1 MKQKRHHPEKQ
12 SVEERIKN
20 FQEVSHGL
28 TEKDAVEEAK
38 RCLQCKKPLCVAGCP
53 VGIDIPAFIKKIAE
67 KDYDE
72 AIRIIKEKNVLPG
85 ICGRVC
91 PQETQCEGVCVL
103 SKKSE
108 PVAIGLLERFAADME
123 KEKKIPEIKEKKD
136 TPVAVIGSGPAGLTC
151 ASELAKNGYPVTIF
165 ESLHLPGGVLTYGI
179 PEFRLPK
186 KIVKEEIELVK
197 KLGVEIITDVVI
209 GKTLTVDDLRN
220 MGYKAIFIGVGA
232 GLPSFL
238 GIPGENLLG
247 VYSANEFLTRIN
259 LMKAYKFPES
269 DTPINVGKR
278 VAVIGGGN
286 VALDAAR
293 CALRL
298 GSKVSV
304 LYRRTENEMPARR
317 EEYENAK
324 EEGIEFH
331 FLTLPI
337 RFIGDENGYLKGIE
351 VQKMELG
358 EPDESGR
365 RRPIP
370 IEGSQTIMDF
380 ETAIVAIGQK
390 PNPLLTSTMPELK
403 LGKSG
408 IIIVDPETCQTN
420 IEDIFAGGDITTG
433 AATVISAMGAGKKA
447 AQSIMNYLESKKSFD
462 TDSKKS

>member
-1 MKQKRHHPEKQ
+1 MKKDHMKKRHRPQKQ
-12 SVEERIKN
+12 SIKERIRN
-20 FQEVSHGL
+20 FDEVSHGL
-28 TEKDAVEEAK
+28 TEQDAIEEAK

-53 VGIDIPAFIKKIAE
+53 VEIDIPAFIKKIAE
-67 KDYDE
+67 KDYDA
-72 AIRIIKEKNVLPG
+72 AIKIIKEKNVLPG

-91 PQETQCEGVCVL
+91 PQETQCEGVCIL
-103 SKKSE
+103 GKKSE

-123 KEKKIPEIKEKKD
+123 KEKQIPEIKEKKA

-151 ASELAKNGYPVTIF
+151 ASELAKHSYPVTIF

-186 KIVKEEIELVK
+186 KIVEEEIEFVK
-197 KLGVEIITDVVI
+197 KLGVEIITDTVI

-232 GLPSFL
+232 GLPSFM

-269 DTPINVGKR
+269 DTPVNVGKR

-298 GSKVSV
+298 GAKVGV
-304 LYRRTENEMPARR
+304 LYRRTENEMPARK

-351 VQKMELG
+351 VQKMQLA

-365 RRPIP
+365 RKPVP
-370 IEGSQTIMDF
+370 VPGSETIMDF
-380 ETAIVAIGQK
+380 ETAIVAIGQR

-403 LGKSG
+403 LGRLG
-408 IIIVDPETCQTN
+408 IIVVDPETCQTN
-420 IEDIFAGGDITTG
+420 ISDIFAGGDITTG

-447 AQSIMNYLESKKSFD
+447 AHSIMKYLETIQK
-462 TDSKKS
+462 T

>member
-1 MKQKRHHPEKQ
+1 MKQKRHHPQKQ
-12 SVEERIKN
+12 SIEERIKN
-20 FQEVSHGL
+20 FNEVSYGL
-28 TEKDAVEEAK
+28 TEQDAIEEAK
-38 RCLQCKKPLCVAGCP
+38 RCLQCKKPLCVGGCP

-67 KDYDE
+67 RDYE
-72 AIRIIKEKNVLPG
+72 SAIKILKEKNVLPG

-91 PQETQCEGVCVL
+91 PQETQCEGVCIL
-103 SKKSE
+103 GKKSE

-123 KEKKIPEIKEKKD
+123 KIKQIPEIKEKKT

-151 ASELAKNGYPVTIF
+151 ASELAKHGYPVTIF

-186 KIVKEEIELVK
+186 RIVKEEIEQVK
-197 KLGVEIITDVVI
+197 KLGVEILTDMVI
-209 GKTLTVDDLRN
+209 GKTLTIDDLRK

-232 GLPSFL
+232 GLPSFM

-247 VYSANEFLTRIN
+247 VYSANEFLTRVN
-259 LMKAYKFPES
+259 LMKSYKFPES
-269 DTPINVGKR
+269 DTPIEVGKK

-293 CALRL
+293 SALRL
-298 GSKVSV
+298 GAKVSV
-304 LYRRTENEMPARR
+304 LYRRTENEMPARK

-331 FLTLPI
+331 FLTQPI
-337 RFIGDENGYLKGIE
+337 RFIGDDHGYLKGIE
-351 VQKMELG
+351 VQKMQLG

-365 RRPIP
+365 RRPVP
-370 IEGSQTIMDF
+370 VVGSETILEFD
-380 ETAIVAIGQK
+380 TAIVAIGQK

-408 IIIVDPETCQTN
+408 IIIVDPQTCQTN
-420 IEDIFAGGDITTG
+420 IEGIFAGGDITTG

-447 AQSIMNYLESKKSFD
+447 AHSIMKYLEQTS
-462 TDSKKS
+462 DSG